1 MTFAKHGVY
10 ICTIVAKYTELGCIK
25 QITFPHE
32 LAVVSYDLIHS
43 KNSINTFI
51 VRTLLKE

>member
-10 ICTIVAKYTELGCIK
+10 NCTIVTKYTELGCIE
-25 QITFPHE
+25 QITFRHE
-32 LAVVSYDLIHS
+32 LAVVSYDLTHS
-43 KNSINTFI
+43 ENSINTFI